1 MPLNVKCMNC
11 GSAHL
16 APRIGVACRV
26 CGKRM
31 LLPVEEAE
39 ARLAVATAAS
49 EDAKKIRY
57 ETAQERW
64 AALPAESRKLRAF
77 ISAEFKSEDRFAAY
91 LRNIGHKCSRS
102 MAQKILRTGQAK
114 HSTARAIAGSK
125 LKPEMSFTIEAPA
138 SRAASA
144 TSDFEV
150 STEMG
155 ISVPAASDLITGTT
169 LRISSS
175 GETDTEPGRVDSPP
189 TSMKS
194 APSPTSSRPRRTAAS
209 CVSYNPPSE
218 KESGVTLSTPI
229 RWVRDSRS

>member
-114 HSTARAIAGSK
+114 HSTARAIAIMMQRRGYEPSILHPDVFVRVSDHK
-125 LKPEMSFTIEAPA
+125 RMAKRRRDYHQWMRTK
-138 SRAASA
+138 RAR
-144 TSDFEV
+144 EQ
-150 STEMG
+150 E
-155 ISVPAASDLITGTT
+155 
-169 LRISSS
+169 
-175 GETDTEPGRVDSPP
+175 GE
-189 TSMKS
+189 K
-194 APSPTSSRPRRTAAS
+194 
-209 CVSYNPPSE
+209 
-218 KESGVTLSTPI
+218 
-229 RWVRDSRS
+229 